1 MIFFLHKSFKQISL
15 VKRFLQKFPKI
26 LPQLLISIAIAIL
39 EKRVKSFPKKRK
51 ETKIKSR
58 SNRKIIKK
66 RKKKRKLVH
75 CAMIKYEPRKNRK
88 RGTAFDCTWNVSVC
102 TDIRF
107 KVSKDCFDEKRSVK
121 TRLLSIRKHYYH
133 LIRN

>member
-1 MIFFLHKSFKQISL
+1 MIFFLYKSFKQISL

-26 LPQLLISIAIAIL
+26 LPQLHISIAIAIL

-66 RKKKRKLVH
+66 RKKNENWYIVR
-75 CAMIKYEPRKNRK
+75 
-88 RGTAFDCTWNVSVC
+88 
-102 TDIRF
+102 
-107 KVSKDCFDEKRSVK
+107 
-121 TRLLSIRKHYYH
+121 
-133 LIRN
+133 